1 MQPKLRLFFALIV
14 AGVINRAVMAV
25 LTDVLQAAGKKDE
38 VVVIF
43 VINLL
48 FGVLA
53 TIYVL

>member
-14 AGVINRAVMAV
+14 AGVINRAVTAV

-53 TIYVL
+53 TMYVL

>member
-14 AGVINRAVMAV
+14 AGVINRAVTAV

>member
-14 AGVINRAVMAV
+14 AGIINRAVTAV